1 MSTPGPDSIRT
12 WPPVRYRP
20 VRVCCIAIR
29 HNNSYGVVSVTE
41 QYAKEHPQTIDTVIK
56 AYEQARD
63 WALKNPDE
71 FAALLAKESGLP
83 LDVAKLQLSRTDLSS
98 PQLTA
103 NDVQAS
109 KAAAPILVSEELVR
123 RGVNVD
129 QVIDQLLDSGV
140 QQAVARQ

>member
-1 MSTPGPDSIRT
+1 M
-12 WPPVRYRP
+12 
-20 VRVCCIAIR
+20 
-29 HNNSYGVVSVTE
+29 
-41 QYAKEHPQTIDTVIK
+41 IK

-63 WALKNPDE
+63 WALKNPDA

-83 LDVAKLQLSRTDLSS
+83 LDVAKLQLSRTDLNS
-98 PQLTA
+98 PQLTT
-103 NDVQAS
+103 NDVSAS

>member
-1 MSTPGPDSIRT
+1 MG
-12 WPPVRYRP
+12 
-20 VRVCCIAIR
+20 A
-29 HNNSYGVVSVTE
+29 E
-41 QYAKEHPQTIDTVIK
+41 
-56 AYEQARD
+56 
-63 WALKNPDE
+63 NPEE

-83 LDVAKLQLSRTDLSS
+83 LDVARLQLSRTDLSS

-140 QQAVARQ
+140 QQAIARQ